1 LASNRSGTEHS
12 TPPRGTADDHHRGS
26 DLGGGQ
32 VIVVDPDNAGLVSW
46 YAANGF
52 LSIGAPDL
60 RMRLKLA
67 TARTYLR

>member
-1 LASNRSGTEHS
+1 MII
-12 TPPRGTADDHHRGS
+12 TAA

-60 RMRLKLA
+60 RMCLRL
-67 TARTYLR
+67 ARPHLPPMRPAIRCAGGFPPCS